1 MGKGQVSYVLKK
13 NNFQNIK
20 IVTPEENY
28 DYIMMTNRIY
38 FTSNNKNLKI
48 CYDQFPGNTISSV
61 KRKGLTI
68 SLIRSNII

>member
-13 NNFQNIK
+13 NNFKNIK

-38 FTSNNKNLKI
+38 FTPNNKNLKI
-48 CYDQFPGNTISSV
+48 CYDQFPGKTISSV